1 MPPRK
6 ANPPSPGVAY
16 PAADGSPARTFLH
29 SPISPLSPDSP
40 LFPDGALS
48 HIWLRKHQSLLPAV
62 FVSFFAL
69 DTRTQDPALQTLEDA
84 KIIEAVNSTKKH
96 FQPLTSGS
104 LTPSSST
111 AAIAATA
118 AASAIGG
125 EGLRS
130 VASRTKFVAV
140 ILCERSIMTSA
151 QIDDRLSS
159 IRRGT
164 SLSTNL
170 TFHAVQTNASPVE
183 LEQFVLNLLVLLY
196 PGAVEYYRE
205 LSKHARRKRNKGSI
219 PPPTVPASRALSS
232 QGWTLR
238 YEFKLGVFAEFRQE
252 MDVAVRNYETAY
264 EKLLT
269 EVFEATSSWSER
281 WSEARM
287 LSDIL
292 ILRIVRCYLW
302 LETYVAAK
310 QRWSYHI
317 VRMRDILNR
326 KGKGTATYGFAAWL
340 SRWNSCLAELLRIAN
355 LPAFAATAATAASAA
370 AGTAGLEPPPTI
382 YYRAD
387 KAGER
392 LTSQEYLHHPGFYY
406 LAAAEWLMIRE
417 RRAKRINSEDEASYD
432 TYLCPQPREER
443 AVDHIALQL
452 PLLILARSEFDRRQ
466 QRRMAESVS
475 YQIANLRMLR
485 ASACPRP
492 SHDRTPPHESSRIP
506 PARDRGSG
514 PLLPPSGAKPAT
526 LDHHHPNTSLP
537 IPPLSSGLWIEAL
550 KDLRSIA
557 SRYRREG
564 WWGLLEEALWRIAE
578 CGRKGG
584 DAGSVV
590 LAEFELMCRAVFQAK
605 NGKSYDLSR
614 CLEGMDTPGVKPTI
628 VARASDLVNIREYY
642 GTGEWKGKF
651 CGNDG
656 SVGFLLV

>member
-16 PAADGSPARTFLH
+16 PAADGSPTRTLH
-29 SPISPLSPDSP
+29 SPLSPLSPDSP

-69 DTRTQDPALQTLEDA
+69 NTGTKDPALQALEDS
-84 KIIEAVNSTKKH
+84 KIVEAVNSTKKH
-96 FQPLTSGS
+96 FQPSGGGGGASLTSS
-104 LTPSSST
+104 
-111 AAIAATA
+111 AAV
-118 AASAIGG
+118 IGG
-125 EGLRS
+125 EELRS

-140 ILCERSIMTSA
+140 ILSERSIMTSA
-151 QIDDRLSS
+151 QIDERLGS

-164 SLSTNL
+164 GLSTNL
-170 TFHAVQTNASPVE
+170 TFHTVQTNASPVE
-183 LEQFVLNLLVLLY
+183 LEQFVLNLLMLLY

-219 PPPTVPASRALSS
+219 PPPTVPTSRALSS
-232 QGWTLR
+232 QGWNLR

-264 EKLLT
+264 EKLLA

-302 LETYVAAK
+302 LENHVAAK

-317 VRMRDILNR
+317 VRMRDILDR
-326 KGKGTATYGFAAWL
+326 KGKGTATYGFAAWM

-355 LPAFAATAATAASAA
+355 LPVFVVNTPPVAA
-370 AGTAGLEPPPTI
+370 AVRTPGIVDLEPPTI

-387 KAGER
+387 RVGER
-392 LTSQEYLHHPGFYY
+392 LTSQEFLHHPGFYD
-406 LAAAEWLMIRE
+406 LAAAEWLTVRE
-417 RRAKRINSEDEASYD
+417 RRAKRINLDDEASYD
-432 TYLCPQPREER
+432 TYLCPQPGEER
-443 AVDHIALQL
+443 AVDHLALQL
-452 PLLILARSEFDRRQ
+452 PLLVLARSEFERRQ
-466 QRRMAESVS
+466 QRRMAESGS

-485 ASACPRP
+485 AS
-492 SHDRTPPHESSRIP
+492 ESP
-506 PARDRGSG
+506 E
-514 PLLPPSGAKPAT
+514 
-526 LDHHHPNTSLP
+526 
-537 IPPLSSGLWIEAL
+537 LWIEAL

-564 WWGLLEEALWRIAE
+564 WWGLLEEVLWRITE

-590 LAEFELMCRAVFQAK
+590 LAEFELMCTAVFQAK
-605 NGKSYDLSR
+605 IGKSYDLSR
-614 CLEGMDTPGVKPTI
+614 CLEGVHTSRVKPTI
-628 VARASDLVNIREYY
+628 VARASDVVNIREYC
-642 GTGEWKGKF
+642 GAGELGEGGILW
-651 CGNDG
+651 
-656 SVGFLLV
+656 